1 MCIPIIFGCGERLK
15 AEGDPNARVCPKC
28 GNASVHSAKA
38 TTWFELFWVP
48 LIPFSFKHI
57 WLCQICH
64 WKAPHADGQ
73 FEPALATGGHPP
85 GPQHQASYQPTYM
98 NAPPAA
104 PQHTYTPDY
113 VGGGGQSAPPKQ

>member
-15 AEGDPNARVCPKC
+15 AEGDSTTRVCPKC
-28 GNASVHSAKA
+28 HNAAVRAARA

-48 LIPFSFKHI
+48 LIPFSRKHV

-64 WKAPHADGQ
+64 WRGAQGGGQ
-73 FEPALATGGHPP
+73 FEPALAGSAPA
-85 GPQHQASYQPTYM
+85 GPQHMPSYQPTYM

-104 PQHTYTPDY
+104 PEHAYRSEY
-113 VGGGGQSAPPKQ
+113 VQSQAQGGKQ